1 MINLSYEDIIGRI
14 IAEKRVSQEE
24 IELKIKEKINKFT
37 DLITKEGAAHIV
49 ANEYGVK
56 LVKEFEKKDI
66 KINKLIPG
74 YNNVD
79 VTGKVVKLYG
89 IREFNKENRQ
99 GKVANFLI
107 GDESGITRVVL
118 WDTNHIKLIEDGSIT
133 EGKNLKLKNCYV
145 KENNGYNEVHV
156 GNRGEISF
164 EVDRDV
170 IVNNIVAKVTKKIN
184 ELKSGDNVEV
194 YGHVVQAFEPRS
206 YRACS
211 ECNKK
216 VIDKCLEHEN
226 ATVKD
231 VPILNIY
238 LDDGSANIR
247 VVAFRENADEILKN
261 CGTFNESLG
270 KFLAISGRVV
280 KNEMFERIELI
291 ANNVREGDYKDAL
304 QVLNS

>member
-56 LVKEFEKKDI
+56 LVKEFDKKDI

-107 GDESGITRVVL
+107 GDESGITKVVL
-118 WDTNHIKLIEDGSIT
+118 WDTNHIKLI
-133 EGKNLKLKNCYV
+133 
-145 KENNGYNEVHV
+145 
-156 GNRGEISF
+156 
-164 EVDRDV
+164 
-170 IVNNIVAKVTKKIN
+170 
-184 ELKSGDNVEV
+184 
-194 YGHVVQAFEPRS
+194 
-206 YRACS
+206 
-211 ECNKK
+211 
-216 VIDKCLEHEN
+216 
-226 ATVKD
+226 
-231 VPILNIY
+231 
-238 LDDGSANIR
+238 
-247 VVAFRENADEILKN
+247 
-261 CGTFNESLG
+261 
-270 KFLAISGRVV
+270 
-280 KNEMFERIELI
+280 
-291 ANNVREGDYKDAL
+291 
-304 QVLNS
+304 